1 MKYGIC
7 ALSIV
12 PCRIEPADTSEMVS
26 QLLFGEIYRVLD
38 ERKNWVKVRAV
49 HDGYESWIDRKQHHE
64 LKRDVFMELEKAP
77 KTFSTEL
84 ISLVQ
89 SEQDKS
95 FFPLVLGS
103 MLPNHTGTQVS
114 FSNLSFEFDG
124 DNQQRAGISR
134 EELIETAFLYLNAP
148 YLWGGRT
155 PFGIDC
161 SGYSQIIYR
170 MSGIDLPRDASQQA
184 EVGER
189 LSFIE
194 EATPGDLAF
203 FDNKEG
209 RITHVGI
216 LLGDNKIIHA
226 SGKVRVDRIDHQ
238 GIFNDE
244 MRDYS
249 HHLRLIT
256 RVIPL

>member
-12 PCRIEPADTSEMVS
+12 PCRLEPADTSEMVS
-26 QLLFGEIYRVLD
+26 QLLFGEIYRVID
-38 ERKNWVKVRAV
+38 ERKMWIKVRGV
-49 HDGYESWIDRKQHHE
+49 HDGYESWIDRKQHLE
-64 LKRDVFMELEKAP
+64 IKRDEFMHLEKGS
-77 KTFSTEL
+77 KTYSTEL
-84 ISLVQ
+84 ISLLQEKDSDVF
-89 SEQDKS
+89 S
-95 FFPLVLGS
+95 PLVLGS
-103 MLPNHTGTQVS
+103 ALPEFNNKTCS
-114 FSNLSFEFDG
+114 FSNKSFEFDG
-124 DNQQRAGISR
+124 DVLHKPNVGRDMLVEI
-134 EELIETAFLYLNAP
+134 AFLYLNAP

-161 SGYSQIIYR
+161 SGYSQIVYR
-170 MSGIDLPRDASQQA
+170 MCGIDLPRDASQQA
-184 EVGER
+184 EIGER

-238 GIFNDE
+238 GIFNDDIH
-244 MRDYS
+244 DYS

-256 RVIPL
+256 RVI

>member
-7 ALSIV
+7 ALSII
-12 PCRIEPADTSEMVS
+12 PCRLEPADTSEMVS
-26 QLLFGEIYRVLD
+26 QFLFGEVYRVID
-38 ERKNWVKVRAV
+38 ERKKWIKVRAS
-49 HDGYESWIDRKQHHE
+49 HDGYESWIDRKQHLE
-64 LKRDVFMELEKAP
+64 IKRDEFMELEKAP
-77 KTFSTEL
+77 KTLSNDLVALLEEKKTGSFS
-84 ISLVQ
+84 
-89 SEQDKS
+89 
-95 FFPLVLGS
+95 PLVLGS
-103 MLPNHTGTQVS
+103 ILPNFDSGS
-114 FSNLSFEFDG
+114 SNFGNNEFAFDG
-124 DNQQRAGISR
+124 DTINQPFTGRDI
-134 EELIETAFLYLNAP
+134 LVDTAFLYLNSP

-170 MSGIDLPRDASQQA
+170 MCGVDLPRDASQQA
-184 EVGER
+184 EIGDK

-203 FDNKEG
+203 FDNSEG

-238 GIFNDE
+238 GIFNDDIH
-244 MRDYS
+244 DYS

-256 RVIPL
+256 RVIK

>member
-7 ALSIV
+7 SLSIV
-12 PCRIEPADTSEMVS
+12 PGRLEPSDPSEMVT
-26 QLLFGEIYRVLD
+26 QLLFGELYRVID
-38 ERKNWVKVRAV
+38 ERKKWVKVRGT
-49 HDGYESWIDRKQHHE
+49 HDGYEAWIDRKQHTE
-64 LKRDVFMELEKAP
+64 LREAEFNQLLAAP
-77 KTFSTEL
+77 KHYANEL
-84 ISLVQ
+84 ISIMNHTH
-89 SEQDKS
+89 DGS
-95 FFPLVLGS
+95 FSSIVLGS
-103 MLPNHTGTQVS
+103 MLPNYANESCSILSQEFTIDGHVIQNPTVGR
-114 FSNLSFEFDG
+114 NL
-124 DNQQRAGISR
+124 
-134 EELIETAFLYLNAP
+134 LIETAFLYLNAP

-161 SGYSQIIYR
+161 SGFSQIVYR
-170 MSGIDLPRDASQQA
+170 MCGVDLPRDASLQA
-184 EVGER
+184 EIGDR

-194 EATPGDLAF
+194 EAIPGDLAF
-203 FDNKEG
+203 FDNAEG

-256 RVIPL
+256 RVIK